1 MIVKNIYDSEFI
13 TIKFI
18 ALNFIYL
25 DDKIK
30 IYYVKILLIGVKL
43 MKKII
48 KKILILMLGLAIG
61 GAIAFYQFKGND
73 GNNILNKKDGSIDT
87 SKADIKVEISGFDG
101 YAKAKLSKKE
111 IENLDVE
118 SFNDEYSTDDILDS
132 LDVSVKADKKENLS
146 NGDTITITM
155 NFKNNSDLNID
166 INKKKLV
173 KKVKVKGLEK
183 IVNSLDDFDED
194 TLDRM
199 NADANKIL
207 AEDYNDPKEGTN
219 RSFYDG
225 DKVNY
230 EFTRINIFEKKL
242 SEEEILEKNKF
253 DNQKSYSIAMVYKVK
268 FDEVKDTEYDS
279 DSEKRIITKKEEKS
293 KYVVFVFDKIQANN
307 GGIIYS
313 TNKSNVFDSEEKA
326 INQVKYDG
334 FELVDI

>member
-1 MIVKNIYDSEFI
+1 
-13 TIKFI
+13 
-18 ALNFIYL
+18 
-25 DDKIK
+25 
-30 IYYVKILLIGVKL
+30 

-48 KKILILMLGLAIG
+48 KKILILMLGLAVG

-73 GNNILNKKDGSIDT
+73 GNSILNKKDGSVDT

-183 IVNSLDDFDED
+183 IVNSLDDFHED

-293 KYVVFVFDKIQANN
+293 KYVVFVFDKIQSNN

-313 TNKSNVFDSEEKA
+313 TNKTNVFDSEEKA
-326 INQVKYDG
+326 TNQVKYDG
-334 FELVDI
+334 FELVEIEEDEKAESNDNQNSNEKEDDSSNK